1 MKKLSWQYVRQ
12 LPAEQKRIT
21 VPTIITL
28 IRILLTPLIV
38 YSMVRHQWGSA
49 FGLFLIAT
57 ISDMLDGSIARF
69 CNQQTFL
76 GACLDPIAD
85 KLLLL
90 GCFFALAFIETPL
103 FAIPQWFVYIVLI
116 KELTIISGATFLIT
130 TASADTIRPTLLGKL
145 STVVQMLFI
154 IWLFACY
161 FFHWVPLK
169 TYWTM
174 LSLLLFLVLAS
185 LVQYVFIGI
194 RALKK

>member
-21 VPTIITL
+21 IPTIITL
-28 IRILLTPLIV
+28 VRILLTPLIV
-38 YSMVRHQWGSA
+38 YSMVMHQWGNA
-49 FGLFLIAT
+49 FGLFLIAS

-69 CNQQTFL
+69 CKQQTFL

-90 GCFFALAFIETPL
+90 GCFFALAFIDTPL
-103 FAIPQWFVYIVLI
+103 FVIPQWFVYIVLI
-116 KELTIISGATFLIT
+116 KELTIIGGATFLII

-185 LVQYVFIGI
+185 LVQYVCIGI

>member
-1 MKKLSWQYVRQ
+1 MKKLSWHSVRQ
-12 LPAEQKRIT
+12 LPSEQKRIT
-21 VPTIITL
+21 VATLITI

-38 YSMVRHQWGSA
+38 YSMIMHQWGSA
-49 FGLFLIAT
+49 FVLFVIAA
-57 ISDMLDGSIARF
+57 ISDMLDGCIARF

-76 GACLDPIAD
+76 GACIDPIAD

-90 GCFFALAFIETPL
+90 ACFFALAFIRTPL

-116 KELTIISGATFLIT
+116 KELTIIVGAAFLIV
-130 TASADTIRPTLLGKL
+130 TASADTIRPTVLGKL
-145 STVVQMLFI
+145 TTVVQMLFI

-161 FFHWVPLK
+161 FFHWVPIK

-185 LVQYVFIGI
+185 LVHYIFIGI
-194 RALKK
+194 KALKK

>member
-1 MKKLSWQYVRQ
+1 
-12 LPAEQKRIT
+12 
-21 VPTIITL
+21 
-28 IRILLTPLIV
+28 
-38 YSMVRHQWGSA
+38 
-49 FGLFLIAT
+49 
-57 ISDMLDGSIARF
+57 MLDGCIARF

-90 GCFFALAFIETPL
+90 GCFFALAFMQTPL

-116 KELTIISGATFLIT
+116 KELTIIGGAAFLII

-145 STVVQMLFI
+145 STVMQMLFI
-154 IWLFACY
+154 VWLFACY
-161 FFHWVPLK
+161 FFHWVPIK

-185 LVQYVFIGI
+185 LVHYVLIGI
-194 RALKK
+194 RAFKK